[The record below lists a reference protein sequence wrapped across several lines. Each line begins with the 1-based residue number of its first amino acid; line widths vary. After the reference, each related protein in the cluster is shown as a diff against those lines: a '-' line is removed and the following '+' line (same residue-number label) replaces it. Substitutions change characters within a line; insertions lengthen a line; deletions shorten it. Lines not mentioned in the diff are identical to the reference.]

1 MWAQEMQEANSGET
15 CNLHPTL
22 NSLQKNQANSA
33 EQFETWKWNLGTG
46 IYFSMVVLRD
56 QKSLQ

>member
-1 MWAQEMQEANSGET
+1 MQEANSGET